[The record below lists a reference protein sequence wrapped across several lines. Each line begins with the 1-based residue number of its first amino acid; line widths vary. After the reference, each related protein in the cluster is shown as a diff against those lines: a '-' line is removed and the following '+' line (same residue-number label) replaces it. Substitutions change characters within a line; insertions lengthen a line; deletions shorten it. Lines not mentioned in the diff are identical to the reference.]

1 MLTFLL
7 STMLILAR
15 ESETTTE
22 TVPMTGLTA
31 TAPAADLAWN
41 VAVNLWQD
49 TKPPAAPGPVPP
61 PPGSD
66 AQPVAAESVA
76 TASDSAAP
84 ADTETDYVFVIE
96 SELLPIGTLVMTQD
110 RVIKTLGASTG
121 CQTAGRGHPQQLAA
135 AQQCPPADRQH
146 HGRRVRPNCGRSS
159 AAGCPGQRATRLTN
173 RE

>member
-7 STMLILAR
+7 TTMLILAR

-76 TASDSAAP
+76 TAPDSAAP
-84 ADTETDYVFVIE
+84 ADTETDYVFVIK

-110 RVIKTLGASTG
+110 RVIKTLGRPPVVKLQDVVIRSSWR
-121 CQTAGRGHPQQLAA
+121 QPNSVRQQIANITAA
-135 AQQCPPADRQH
+135 ASAPIVADPLPPAAPVSEPLD
-146 HGRRVRPNCGRSS
+146 
-159 AAGCPGQRATRLTN
+159 
-173 RE
+173 